1 MAGSDVNWTEGLFI
15 QPHHFQQAFMNLE
28 DQVGGVV
35 SDYIPHYH
43 GIAHLRFSESDC
55 ENYRFHITELDCR
68 FPSGTRLVFPGNAL
82 IESRSFKEPMD
93 ANKGRLEVFLALP
106 AVSDQDANCLR
117 FDEKPLG
124 GAKYRYLSKIEK
136 VCDAVSGGNEREVE
150 VKYLNPKILFSGE
163 STFGYETIR
172 IAVVERSGQFGSAPQ
187 PAADHIP
194 PCIQVD
200 ASPILQE
207 IKREAGNRL
216 IARNRSL
223 RSYWKSKDTATLM
236 KARDAFK
243 VQTLAV
249 AANSFMQFT
258 SANCLHPF
266 SLYCK
271 MTEIIGMLSLYA
283 EDDRLVE
290 CPVYDHD
297 NLGSCFARVHENL
310 VRLLAMLEEASYE
323 SRVFEMGEEGL
334 RCPLEPRWLDDKV
347 HLYVCFE
354 AGSDEAEVAQKLNAL
369 KVAPEKIIPILNKRR
384 MRGMTLEGPLHH
396 LPHLPTS
403 AQHHYFKVVR
413 DGTYFPQLK
422 ESQVLSIWGP
432 QFADLVTLYI
442 VEKK

>member
-1 MAGSDVNWTEGLFI
+1 MAGLDVNWTEGLFI
-15 QPHHFQQAFMNLE
+15 QPHHFQQAFLNLE
-28 DQVGGVV
+28 HQAGTLV
-35 SDYIPHYH
+35 SDYIPHYS
-43 GIAHLRFSESDC
+43 GIASLSFSESDC
-55 ENYRFHITELDCR
+55 ESYRFHITELDCR
-68 FPSGTRLVFPGNAL
+68 FPSGARLQFPGNAL
-82 IESRSFKEPMD
+82 IESRSFQDQMD
-93 ANKGRLEVFLALP
+93 LHKGRLEVFLALP
-106 AVSDQDANCLR
+106 SPNSQDANCLR

-136 VCDAVSGGNEREVE
+136 VCDTVSGGNEREVE
-150 VKYLNPKILFSGE
+150 VKYLNPKILFTGE

-172 IAVVERSGQFGSAPQ
+172 LAVIERSGQFGSVPL

-194 PCIQVD
+194 PCIVVD

-216 IARNRSL
+216 IARNRAL

-258 SANCLHPF
+258 STNCVHPF

-271 MTEIIGMLSLYA
+271 MGEIIGMLSIYC
-283 EDDRLVE
+283 EDDAVVE
-290 CPVYDHD
+290 VPAYDHD
-297 NLGSCFARVHENL
+297 NLGKCFSIVHRNL
-310 VRLLAMLEEASYE
+310 VKLLAMLEEASYE
-323 SRVFEMGEEGL
+323 SRVFEIGSEGL
-334 RCPLEPRWLDDKV
+334 RCPLEPRWFEDRYS
-347 HLYVCFE
+347 LYVCFE
-354 AGSDEAEVAQKLNAL
+354 AGSDENEVSQKLNAL

-384 MRGMTLEGPLHH
+384 MRGMTLDGPLHH

-413 DGTYFPQLK
+413 DGTYFPQLE
-422 ESQVLSIWGP
+422 ESPVLSIWGP
-432 QFADLVTLYI
+432 EFADLVTLYI